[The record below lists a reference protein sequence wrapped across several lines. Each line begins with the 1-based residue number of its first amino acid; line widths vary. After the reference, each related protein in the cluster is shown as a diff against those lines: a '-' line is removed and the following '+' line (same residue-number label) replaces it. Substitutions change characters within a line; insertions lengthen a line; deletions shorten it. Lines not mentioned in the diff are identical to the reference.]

1 MNPPGFLGAAWLVAK
16 KDLLLEWRT
25 LDTWSSSAI
34 FAVVVLLVFQFAV
47 GGGPARQLAAD
58 ALVPGVLWM
67 AIAFSSVVGIARS
80 MDSERHGDT
89 LSALFRSPI
98 DRGSI
103 YAGKLLA
110 NCAKLAALEFVLVP
124 LAIVLFNAS
133 LGGVFA
139 WFQFAI
145 VLAVCS
151 FGLCALGTLFG
162 AIVSRVGRG
171 EALLATLLLP
181 ATTPLL
187 LAGVSASGALFRG
200 AGISSVS
207 RWIGLAVGF
216 DLLYFFVA
224 LATFEFVLEE

>member
-1 MNPPGFLGAAWLVAK
+1 MNPPGFLASSWLVAR

-25 LDTWSSSAI
+25 FDTWSSSAI
-34 FAVVVLLVFQFAV
+34 FAIVVLLVFQFAV
-47 GGGPARQLAAD
+47 AGGVAQQLSGAE
-58 ALVPGVLWM
+58 LVPGVLWL

-80 MDSERHGDT
+80 MDSERQGDT

-103 YAGKLLA
+103 YAGKLFA
-110 NCAKLAALEFVLVP
+110 NCVKLAALEIVLVP
-124 LAIVLFNAS
+124 LAIVFFNAS
-133 LGGVFA
+133 LVGIA
-139 WFQFAI
+139 WLKLVA
-145 VLAVCS
+145 VLALCS

-181 ATTPLL
+181 AATPLL
-187 LAGVSASGALFRG
+187 LAGVTATGAVFHGDEL
-200 AGISSVS
+200 STVT
-207 RWIGLAVGF
+207 RWLGMALGF
-216 DLLYFFVA
+216 DLLYFFLA